1 MTFKRRPRISPRRR
15 PSSGAT
21 DAADRTCR
29 DPGHAPS
36 ERRVFPGWRWVAV
49 AVAFPIAGL
58 IGWTLGGRVD
68 GVDAALVGGALTG
81 AGLGAVQWWAAK
93 GALGR
98 AAAWIGSSAAGYAA
112 GLAAGAALVGY
123 GTDLGDLAAMG
134 AVSGLV
140 LGVAQGLAL
149 AAQGRKRLAV
159 AWATAMPVLLA
170 LGWSVTTAGGISVE
184 DQFTVFGA
192 YGAVVFTLLSGLLLA
207 RFTRVRAQ
215 VA

>member
-1 MTFKRRPRISPRRR
+1 MTIKRRLPISTP
-15 PSSGAT
+15 PSQ
-21 DAADRTCR
+21 
-29 DPGHAPS
+29 
-36 ERRVFPGWRWVAV
+36 RRVFPGWRWVAV
-49 AVAFPIAGL
+49 AVAFPVAGL

-68 GVDAALVGGALTG
+68 AVDAALVGGALTG
-81 AGLGAVQWWAAK
+81 AGLGAVQWWAAE

-98 AAAWIGSSAAGYAA
+98 AAAWIGSSAFGYAA
-112 GLAAGAALVGY
+112 GLAGGAALVGFN
-123 GTDLGDLAAMG
+123 TDLGDLAAMG

-140 LGVAQGLAL
+140 LGAAQGLAL
-149 AAQGRKRLAV
+149 AAQGRKRLGV

-170 LGWSVTTAGGISVE
+170 LGWSATTAGGVSVE

-192 YGAVVFTLLSGLLLA
+192 YGAVVFTLLSGLVLA

>member
-1 MTFKRRPRISPRRR
+1 MTFKRRLPISTPQR
-15 PSSGAT
+15 PSFRRTDPADLASRDSGQN
-21 DAADRTCR
+21 
-29 DPGHAPS
+29 PS

-49 AVAFPIAGL
+49 AVAFPVAGL
-58 IGWTLGGRVD
+58 IGWGVGGRVD
-68 GVDAALVGGALTG
+68 AVDAALVGGALTG

-98 AAAWIGSSAAGYAA
+98 AAAWIVSSAAGYAA

-123 GTDLGDLAAMG
+123 GDLGDLAAMG

-140 LGVAQGLAL
+140 LGAAQGVAL
-149 AAQGRKRLAV
+149 AAQGRKRLAF

-170 LGWSVTTAGGISVE
+170 LGWSATTAGGIGVE

-192 YGAVVFTLLSGLLLA
+192 YGAVVFTLFSGLLLA

-215 VA
+215 AA